1 MSAPAADFRNANFL
15 SYGFLAT
22 RAEKAAKLLQA
33 GEALSASDAEALQAA
48 TDFMNKVSSGATYL
62 ISGAFQSND
71 LVGALDALNLAID
84 PIQTLS
90 DRIKGNEIGKL
101 FADVAQTV
109 TRATQNPSTPMSV
122 DDKTQIQLF
131 QAFFDALYR
140 YVSSEL
146 ERETP
151 VIGSPSAGELF
162 RPVSA

>member
-15 SYGFLAT
+15 SYGFLAA
-22 RAEKAAKLLQA
+22 RAEKAARLLQA
-33 GEALSASDAEALQAA
+33 GETLSTSDSEALQAA

-62 ISGAFQSND
+62 TSGAFQTND

-90 DRIKGNEIGKL
+90 DSIKGNEVGKL
-101 FADVAQTV
+101 FAEVAQTV
-109 TRATQNPSTPMSV
+109 TRATQNPLTQISAA
-122 DDKTQIQLF
+122 DKTQIQLF

-140 YVSSEL
+140 YISSEL

-162 RPVSA
+162 RSVSA